1 MKLGYNTWSTPT
13 MAFDDVVAHLS
24 RIGFDSVEVTVCEGW
39 PTDAA
44 LASDRDAARWR
55 ADAVEAGLEI
65 SSVTANA
72 PLVCDEDTWA
82 VSRGRLRRSFEVA
95 AILGDGVSMP
105 VSLGAHRPK
114 APLLGGSPPPITTQT
129 SWDADRRLII
139 DRFGELCELALRA
152 GVAVAVEP
160 HAGAVLSTV
169 DHALQL
175 VTAVAS
181 PALGVNLDIS
191 HFAVR
196 DFDLPDV
203 LATLM
208 PYTLVVEVKDHV
220 RTADGFDFLIPGEGE
235 FDYRAF
241 VGLLAEQGYEG
252 TVSVEISVR
261 RQALPGFDEVR
272 AAEQSYQVLDEAFAT
287 AGVVRPQRWGTRA

>member
-1 MKLGYNTWSTPT
+1 MRIGYNTWSTPT
-13 MAFDDVVAHLS
+13 MAFDDVVTHLS

-44 LASDRDAARWR
+44 LASDRDAVRWR
-55 ADAVEAGLEI
+55 ALAVEAGLEI

-82 VSRGRLRRSFEVA
+82 VSRGRLLRSFEIA
-95 AILGDGVSMP
+95 SILGGGVPMP
-105 VSLGAHRPK
+105 VSLGAHKPK

-129 SWDADRRLII
+129 SWDSDRQLIV
-139 DRFGELCELALRA
+139 DRFGDLCELALRA
-152 GVAVAVEP
+152 GATVAVEP

-175 VTAVAS
+175 LTEVGS
-181 PALGVNLDIS
+181 PALGINLDIS

-196 DFDLPDV
+196 DFELPEV
-203 LATLM
+203 VAQLM

-220 RTADGFDFLIPGEGE
+220 RTVDGFDFLIPGEGE
-235 FDYRAF
+235 FDYRTF
-241 VGLLAEQGYEG
+241 VGLLAGEGYEG

-261 RQALPGFDEVR
+261 RQALPGFDEVG
-272 AAEQSYQVLDEAFAT
+272 AAEQSYQVLDKAFAT
-287 AGVVRPQRWGTRA
+287 AGIVRPQRRGTPA